1 MRSYQKIMAVITL
14 LTLILVSISAT
25 RTVKAQ
31 GSNTKI
37 ILYGESADGEITSAK
52 DKLTQI
58 FGFIGKKGDVISIT
72 ITRKSGN
79 LRPVGVVFD
88 PTKPQ
93 NNQVIATVRLAS
105 DGKTAQLT
113 DFTLPSSGVFGIIVS
128 REGVDK
134 GNTTGKFT
142 VSLEGPA
149 NDSSSDTSGDQ
160 PTPTK
165 PSTKPTATKV
175 VPTKAPTKAT
185 ATPEATDSSDSS
197 DSSGSSSANGVS
209 SITVGKMPTFTTW
222 SGSNLYVS
230 NQGDGTVSVLDGDG
244 NVTATIKV
252 GGVPFAMAWDGAR
265 LWVADLGTTDKP
277 GDSVNVF
284 DAKGKK
290 VGAFKVGKEPF
301 SLSYDADNKRMW
313 IALYGENKIVAVD
326 AKGKV
331 VTSVDTD
338 TNPNTVLWTGDQLFA
353 TLAGNQDNP
362 GNTVIA
368 ADTDGNITGTFKVG
382 KSPADLAWDKSGKTL
397 YVANYD
403 DGTITALNSAGK
415 VTGTFKVGQN
425 PSALAWDGSHLWV
438 TLGGDKTVVALDK
451 KGKQVAKVSLD
462 SVPNGVTFDGTN
474 IWVANQGT
482 SDEPGSTVTKIDPS
496 VVIQG

>member
-1 MRSYQKIMAVITL
+1 MRFYQKLAVGITVL
-14 LTLILVSISAT
+14 ALVLVSISAT
-25 RTVKAQ
+25 LTVKAQ

-37 ILYGESADGEITSAK
+37 ILYGESAEGEITSAK
-52 DKLTQI
+52 DKLTPL

-93 NNQVIATVRLAS
+93 NSQVIATVRLGADGRTAS
-105 DGKTAQLT
+105 LT
-113 DFTLPSSGVFGIIVS
+113 NFTLPSTGVFGIIVS
-128 REGVDK
+128 REGVAN

-142 VSLEGPA
+142 ISLKGPA
-149 NDSSSDTSGDQ
+149 NAATPSNR
-160 PTPTK
+160 PTATR
-165 PSTKPTATKV
+165 PSTKPTLTK
-175 VPTKAPTKAT
+175 VPTKAPAKAT
-185 ATPEATDSSDSS
+185 ATPEPDEPTEEPDAP
-197 DSSGSSSANGVS
+197 SGEGVS
-209 SITVGKMPTFTTW
+209 SITVGQLPTFATW
-222 SGSNLYVS
+222 SGSNLYIS
-230 NQGDGTVSVLDGDG
+230 NQGDGTISVLDADG
-244 NVTATIKV
+244 NVTGTIKV

-265 LWVADLGTTDKP
+265 LWVADLGTADTP
-277 GDSVNVF
+277 GDSVSVF

-290 VGAFKVGKEPF
+290 VGTFKVGSQPF
-301 SLSYDADNKRMW
+301 SLSYDADNERMW

-326 AKGKV
+326 AQGEV

-338 TNPNTVLWTGDQLFA
+338 TNPNTVLWTGDRLFA
-353 TLAGNQDNP
+353 TLAGNQDNI
-362 GNTVIA
+362 GSSVIA
-368 ADTDGNITGTFKVG
+368 VDTDGNITGTFKVG

-438 TLGGDKTVVALDK
+438 TLGGDKSVVALDK
-451 KGKQVAKVSLD
+451 KGKQLAKVSLD
-462 SVPNGVTFDGTN
+462 STPNGVTFDGTY

-482 SDEPGSTVTKIDPS
+482 GDEPGSTVTKIDPS
-496 VVIQG
+496 VVIQE